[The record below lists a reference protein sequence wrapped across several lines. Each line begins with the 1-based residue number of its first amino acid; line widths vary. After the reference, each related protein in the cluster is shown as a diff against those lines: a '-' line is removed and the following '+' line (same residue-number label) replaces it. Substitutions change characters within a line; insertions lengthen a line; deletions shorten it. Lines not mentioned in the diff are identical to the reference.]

1 MKRRIE
7 IIIIICLVISTV
19 VFGVLWQRAENNDK
33 DIKSLAQTSAF
44 QAYTQFLEYEKNGHE
59 SDYWYGV
66 GDFRAFQQA
75 YSLMT
80 QDTNKSTN
88 SHYCNDF
95 YGYLVLSPEECQ
107 SHISEVVEVLN
118 ILAKNVEDENG
129 YIRMFELE
137 NLLKYG

>member
-1 MKRRIE
+1 
-7 IIIIICLVISTV
+7 
-19 VFGVLWQRAENNDK
+19 
-33 DIKSLAQTSAF
+33 
-44 QAYTQFLEYEKNGHE
+44 
-59 SDYWYGV
+59 
-66 GDFRAFQQA
+66 
-75 YSLMT
+75 MT

-107 SHISEVVEVLN
+107 AHISEVVEVLN